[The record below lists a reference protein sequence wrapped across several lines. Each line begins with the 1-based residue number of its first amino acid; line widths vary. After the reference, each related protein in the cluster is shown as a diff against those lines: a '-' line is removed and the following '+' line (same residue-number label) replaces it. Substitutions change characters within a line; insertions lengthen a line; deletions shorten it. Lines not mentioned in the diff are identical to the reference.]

1 MLNAQPNFSLID
13 GITVLQA
20 LATSEAPIGS
30 RELARRLNLET
41 TRANRLL
48 RTLAYM
54 GIARQT
60 ANRKYVPG
68 AGMFVLAAQ
77 SLFASGIIKNAMPH
91 LESLRRFNLTVAFGV
106 LWRDTVSYLYHAP
119 PGMSSIEAL
128 GRIGVYPATRGGI
141 GLALLAASSDADVR
155 STYADREVPGFNS
168 LEALFAELSRIRS
181 EGHVRYAVANKPGE
195 HTLAIAVGDPPHAAV
210 ALSGWIPEGATDEL
224 LSALRTV
231 AASIQMLA

>member
-20 LATSEAPIGS
+20 LATSDAPIGS

-60 ANRKYVPG
+60 SNRKYVPG

-91 LESLRRFNLTVAFGV
+91 LESLRRYNLTVAFGV

-119 PGMSSIEAL
+119 PGMPSIEAL
-128 GRIGVYPATRGGI
+128 GRIGVYPATKGGI
-141 GLALLAASSDADVR
+141 GLALLAASGDADIR
-155 STYADREVPGFNS
+155 SLYADREVPGFS
-168 LEALFAELSRIRS
+168 SIDALLAELVQVRS
-181 EGHVRYAVANKPGE
+181 EGHVRHPVANKPGE
-195 HTLAIAVGDPPHAAV
+195 HSLAIAVGTPPHAAV
-210 ALSGWIPEGATDEL
+210 ALSGWIPDGATDEL
-224 LSALRTV
+224 LAALR
-231 AASIQMLA
+231 AAATSIQLAS

>member
-60 ANRKYVPG
+60 ADRKYVPG
-68 AGMFVLAAQ
+68 PGMFVLAAQ
-77 SLFASGIIKNAMPH
+77 SLFASGIIKDAMPH
-91 LESLRRFNLTVAFGV
+91 LEALRRFNLTVAFGV
-106 LWRDTVSYLYHAP
+106 LWRDTVSYLYHAL
-119 PGMSSIEAL
+119 PGMPSIEGL
-128 GRIGVYPATRGGI
+128 GRVGVYPASKGGI
-141 GLALLAASSDADVR
+141 GLILLAASGDEHVR
-155 STYADREVPGFNS
+155 EVYINRDVPGFGTVETL
-168 LEALFAELSRIRS
+168 LEKLKLIRADDY
-181 EGHVRYAVANKPGE
+181 VRHPVMDKPGE
-195 HTLAIAVGDPPHAAV
+195 HTLAIAVGSPPHAAV
-210 ALSGWIPEGATDEL
+210 ALSGWIPDGALEEL
-224 LSALRTV
+224 LAALRVV
-231 AASIQMLA
+231 ASSILHTD